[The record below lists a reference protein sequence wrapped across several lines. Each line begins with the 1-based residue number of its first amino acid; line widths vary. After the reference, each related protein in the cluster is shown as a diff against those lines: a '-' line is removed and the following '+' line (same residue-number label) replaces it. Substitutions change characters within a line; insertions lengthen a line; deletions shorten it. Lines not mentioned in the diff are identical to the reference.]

1 MAASTFDE
9 LEALRELSDAGMPS
23 EHAYAIAGE
32 LRKVA
37 AIRRPGAPNG
47 AAAARCSTTDRVA
60 TVAPVALLS
69 FAAGLIVAGTVT

>member
-9 LEALRELSDAGMPS
+9 LEALRELSDVGMPT

-37 AIRRPGAPNG
+37 AIRRTGSPNG
-47 AAAARCSTTDRVA
+47 AATARCSTADRIA
-60 TVAPVALLS
+60 TAVPVALLS
-69 FAAGLIVAGTVT
+69 FAAGVIVAGTLT